1 MTHDGWDMPD
11 MSRWQGRT
19 DSGEQG
25 DTRRL
30 FDIVRPAHPQIGLP
44 SQAGANVLLG
54 FACDAGVRRNQG
66 RPGARQGPEAIRRML
81 ANLPAHGLE
90 HLYDAGDIVCHADG
104 LEHAQDALASA
115 LHAVLARQCF
125 PVVLGGGHEIA
136 WGTWQGLR
144 RHLDD
149 REEGKTRSRVL
160 ILNLDAHFDLRTS
173 RPASSG
179 TPFDQIAAAT
189 LAAGAA
195 FHYACLGVSRLGNT
209 PALFSRAA
217 QLGVQYIEDIA
228 MQERHLQAVQH
239 RVQELLHDA
248 DHVYLSIDLDV
259 LPAAV
264 MPGVSAPAAFG
275 VPLSVIETIV
285 VQVRDSGKL
294 RVADIAELNPLFDH
308 DNQSARVAARL
319 AYQLLTS

>member
-1 MTHDGWDMPD
+1 MTHDGWITPD
-11 MSRWQGRT
+11 MSRWRGRT
-19 DSGEQG
+19 DAGEQG

-30 FDIVRPAHPQIGLP
+30 FDIVHPMHPEAGL
-44 SQAGANVLLG
+44 SLQAGASVLLG

-66 RPGARQGPEAIRRML
+66 RPGARQGPEAIRRVL
-81 ANLPAHGLE
+81 ANLPAHGLKRV
-90 HLYDAGDIVCHADG
+90 YDAGDIVCHADG
-104 LEHAQDALASA
+104 LEQAQDTLAQA
-115 LHAVLARQCF
+115 LHAILAKRCF

-149 REEGKTRSRVL
+149 SEGGTARSRVL

-179 TPFDQIAAAT
+179 TPFDQMAAASH
-189 LAAGAA
+189 AAGLA

-209 PALFSRAA
+209 CALFSRAS

-285 VQVRDSGKL
+285 MQVRDSGKL

-308 DNQSARVAARL
+308 DDQSARVAARL
-319 AYQLLTS
+319 AYRLLTP